1 MDNIEKKNKGRG
13 IVLGIIAFLII
24 SLIGVG
30 VYYYLK
36 IMNTNVYI
44 KLIDDFSSS
53 SINILDKTDYTDKKE
68 IQFDAFANII
78 SSEKSVQNLANVINK
93 IKVKSKIQSDFENKK
108 LNENFELFYNNKSV
122 IDGNI
127 YINNN
132 DAYFESKD
140 LYNKL
145 IKYSLSDYID
155 TDDLWTRS
163 NKDDYKSIIT
173 ELTNILKD
181 NLKDDYFNISS
192 ETINIMGKEVNDIKQ
207 TFTLTYN
214 QEKEFR
220 DSVRN
225 DILANEK
232 LLNSLSKIMNINVD
246 ELKESIK
253 EEENY
258 YYDNN
263 DYAKDSDVT
272 FLSEIYLNKKTKE
285 LDRAYIKYGYDYLE
299 IIKTDDNTYDI
310 KVNNE
315 KYGILFINKEELK
328 ISLNVDDMSLIID
341 YKENSINAKYKED
354 DLDVEITLNGNDTK
368 GDIKVIIKESSIE
381 AIITMNY
388 TINNISNV
396 DNVNYDNYI
405 DYDKLTESDVNSI
418 INKIYQNNN
427 LSTMIQDLMSTAE
440 ESYMY

>member
-1 MDNIEKKNKGRG
+1 
-13 IVLGIIAFLII
+13 
-24 SLIGVG
+24 
-30 VYYYLK
+30 
-36 IMNTNVYI
+36 
-44 KLIDDFSSS
+44 
-53 SINILDKTDYTDKKE
+53 
-68 IQFDAFANII
+68 
-78 SSEKSVQNLANVINK
+78 
-93 IKVKSKIQSDFENKK
+93 
-108 LNENFELFYNNKSV
+108 
-122 IDGNI
+122 
-127 YINNN
+127 
-132 DAYFESKD
+132 
-140 LYNKL
+140 
-145 IKYSLSDYID
+145 
-155 TDDLWTRS
+155 
-163 NKDDYKSIIT
+163 
-173 ELTNILKD
+173 
-181 NLKDDYFNISS
+181 
-192 ETINIMGKEVNDIKQ
+192 MGKEVNDIKQ